1 MENIA
6 LIKKLFARIQR
17 AFDRF
22 LEERAPEI
30 SERKIARRKKK
41 YIIKLKNKD
50 FSILCSNCIGGEIY
64 NRLGMKFL
72 SPTINMWQSQSDF
85 IKFALNTEYYIK
97 QPLCF
102 IETEE
107 TTPVAKCGDLTLHF
121 NHSKNAEDAENDWN
135 RRKSRI
141 NFDNIYIIFYAD
153 KLSLDEIRK
162 IEQAKCRNIAVI
174 TDKPLQLKYAVTIK
188 PNSAEKTNADYAERI
203 RCIDKDRYNLY
214 TFEKQW
220 DFVKWLNSE
229 LEL

>member
-1 MENIA
+1 M
-6 LIKKLFARIQR
+6 IKKLFARIKR

-22 LEERAPEI
+22 LEKREPKI

-41 YIIKLKNKD
+41 YIRKLKNKD

-72 SPTINMWQSQSDF
+72 SHTINMWQSQSDF
-85 IKFALNTEYYIK
+85 IKFALNTEYYIN

-102 IETEE
+102 IETDEA
-107 TTPVAKCGDLTLHF
+107 TPVAKCGDLTLHF
-121 NHSKNAEDAENDWN
+121 NHSKNAAYAENDWN

-141 NFDNIYIIFYAD
+141 NFDNVYIIFYAD

-162 IEQAKCRNIAVI
+162 IEQAKCKNIAVI
-174 TDKPLQLKYAVTIK
+174 TDKPLPLRYAVPIK
-188 PNSAEKTNADYAERI
+188 PNAEQHPDVNYAERI